1 MNLVGHPGQRRS
13 RSQYIESFV
22 RAKSAAGGGALFF
35 RVLRAA
41 RIWRVPGIV
50 GVPLVLVR
58 WIVFLWGWPSPRDHG
73 FDDQIEDLFLA
84 EVVSAVTVRASVA
97 ASGGETANA
106 IVSPAAAVTV
116 TRRTFVRRNARS

>member
-1 MNLVGHPGQRRS
+1 MNLVGHPGERRS
-13 RSQYIESFV
+13 WSEYIESFV
-22 RAKSAAGGGALFF
+22 RAKSPAGGGALFF

-41 RIWRVPGIV
+41 RAWRFPKAV

-58 WIVFLWGWPSPRDHG
+58 RIVFPWGWPSPRDHG
-73 FDDQIEDLFLA
+73 FDDQIEDFFLA
-84 EVVSAVTVRASVA
+84 EIVSAVTVRAGVT
-97 ASGGETANA
+97 ASGGETADA